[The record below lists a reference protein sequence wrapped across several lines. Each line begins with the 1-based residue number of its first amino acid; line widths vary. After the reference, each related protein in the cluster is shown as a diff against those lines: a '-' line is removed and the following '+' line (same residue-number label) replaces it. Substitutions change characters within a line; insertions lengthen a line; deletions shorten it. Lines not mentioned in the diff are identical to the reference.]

1 MRLAV
6 LGALF
11 GGMFLP
17 SQAASGQRSPGTTT
31 APDTLLLATRC
42 QVIDGSEHCIL
53 WGPSLVELIARPEL
67 YDGRRVRVIGFVNF
81 EFEGDAIFLSSEDWK
96 HSVVTNSLWVEAPP
110 GFQSDSGPA
119 RKQPNR
125 RYVIIEGTFNARK
138 RGHLGLGSGA
148 IEHVTRIDSLPTVL
162 EHQ

>member
-1 MRLAV
+1 MEPRLAV
-6 LGALF
+6 VLGIILACGMSVYLPARASAGDDQLPPKARCAELNVERQCALWF
-11 GGMFLP
+11 
-17 SQAASGQRSPGTTT
+17 
-31 APDTLLLATRC
+31 
-42 QVIDGSEHCIL
+42 
-53 WGPSLVELIARPEL
+53 PSLIELIARPEL

-148 IEHVTRIDSLPTVL
+148 IEHVTRI
-162 EHQ
+162 

>member
-6 LGALF
+6 VGALF
-11 GGMFLP
+11 AVSLP
-17 SQAASGQRSPGTTT
+17 SGPANGQRNPGTQT

-42 QVIDGSEHCIL
+42 QVIDGSQRCVL

-67 YDGRRVRVIGFVNF
+67 YDGRRVRVIGFINF
-81 EFEGDAIFLSSEDWK
+81 EFEGDALFLSSEDWK
-96 HSVVTNSLWVEAPP
+96 HGVVTNSLWVEPPP
-110 GFQSDSGPA
+110 GFESDSGPA
-119 RKQPNR
+119 RKQHNR

-148 IEHVTRIDSLPTVL
+148 IEHVTRLDSLPTAL
-162 EHQ
+162 ERQ